1 MTAQPQKLYSEEEY
15 LEIERKADH
24 KSEYYKGRISVMAGA
39 GDNIIIGHNHSRI
52 NENISILV
60 GSYLKGKSCR
70 SYSRDIRVHI
80 PENGLYTYPDF
91 LIVCGENKFRD
102 DKKDTLLN
110 PVVIIE
116 ILSEST
122 SAYDRGEKFRFYRSI
137 VSLTEYV
144 TINSL
149 SVSAE
154 VFRKNEENNLWFL
167 ASDAYSL
174 KESIMVSSVD
184 LKLSMADIYVQ
195 TEGLIPV

>member
-15 LEIERKADH
+15 LEMEREADY
-24 KSEYYKGRISVMAGA
+24 KSEYYRGEIFAMAGA
-39 GDNIIIGHNHSRI
+39 GHNHNRI
-52 NENISILV
+52 NENISGLC
-60 GSYLKGKSCR
+60 YTFLKGKSCR
-70 SYSRDIRVHI
+70 SYSRDLRVHI

-137 VSLTEYV
+137 TSLKEYV
-144 TINSL
+144 TINSS

-154 VFRKNEENNLWFL
+154 VFRKNGENNLWFL
-167 ASDAYSL
+167 SSDAYSL
-174 KESIMVSSVD
+174 EESIVLSSVD
-184 LKLSMADIYVQ
+184 LKLNMTDIYDQ

>member
-1 MTAQPQKLYSEEEY
+1 M
-15 LEIERKADH
+15 
-24 KSEYYKGRISVMAGA
+24 
-39 GDNIIIGHNHSRI
+39 
-52 NENISILV
+52 
-60 GSYLKGKSCR
+60 
-70 SYSRDIRVHI
+70 
-80 PENGLYTYPDF
+80 
-91 LIVCGENKFRD
+91 
-102 DKKDTLLN
+102 N

-174 KESIMVSSVD
+174 EESIVLSSVD
-184 LKLSMADIYVQ
+184 LKLNMTDVYDQ